1 MPKVKTAY
9 AYKIQSI
16 VKEFPTSLWKVLKI
30 NYIAICVTVRFLAT
44 NAFLL
49 ILIKILRNIK
59 KRSAADLKILSPR
72 LRKRF

>member
-1 MPKVKTAY
+1 M
-9 AYKIQSI
+9 
-16 VKEFPTSLWKVLKI
+16 

-49 ILIKILRNIK
+49 ILIEIHRNIK
-59 KRSAADLKILSPR
+59 KRWAADLKILSPK